1 MSVNITCFPGY
12 IGMQKEL
19 SVFFLTLMIIE
30 EYLCKPLAGGVL
42 IRVMYGMDSLAVMQ
56 TCKIKIL

>member
-1 MSVNITCFPGY
+1 
-12 IGMQKEL
+12 MQKEL